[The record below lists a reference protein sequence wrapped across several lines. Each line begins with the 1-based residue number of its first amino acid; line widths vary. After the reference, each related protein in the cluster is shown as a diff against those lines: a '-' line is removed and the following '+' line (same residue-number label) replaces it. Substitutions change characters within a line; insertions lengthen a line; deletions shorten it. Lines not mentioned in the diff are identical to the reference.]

1 MATLG
6 DILKQNNISL
16 KPSVKPRYRRF
27 SDAYLSLKGDPAY
40 ADLVTFEQ
48 DCEEVFTLDD
58 QRWTVASL
66 NVFVDECNTYAD
78 FTNNLVNGLPRLN
91 AAHNNIYTDEFL
103 NTIWT
108 QILTLKQQVQQQV
121 H

>member
-16 KPSVKPRYRRF
+16 KSSVEPHYRRF
-27 SDAYLSLKGDPAY
+27 SDAYLSLKSDPAY
-40 ADLVTFEQ
+40 ADLVEFEQ
-48 DCEEVFTLDD
+48 DCEQTIKFETGPWAVATLNTFVNSCKTYDSFKTTFEGVI
-58 QRWTVASL
+58 QLL
-66 NVFVDECNTYAD
+66 NQ
-78 FTNNLVNGLPRLN
+78 
-91 AAHNNIYTDEFL
+91 HNNNAYTDAVL

-108 QILTLKQQVQQQV
+108 QILTLKQQV

>member
-16 KPSVKPRYRRF
+16 KSSVEPHYRRF
-27 SDAYLSLKGDPAY
+27 SDAYLSLKSDPAY
-40 ADLVTFEQ
+40 ADLVAFEQ
-48 DCEEVFTLDD
+48 DCEQTIEFKTGPWNVT
-58 QRWTVASL
+58 SL
-66 NVFVDECNTYAD
+66 NAF
-78 FTNNLVNGLPRLN
+78 VNGSTTYDSFKTTFEGVIQLLN
-91 AAHNNIYTDEFL
+91 KQHNNRYTNEELL

-108 QILTLKQQVQQQV
+108 QILTLKQQV

>member
-16 KPSVKPRYRRF
+16 KSSVEPQYRRF

-40 ADLVTFEQ
+40 ADLVAFEQ
-48 DCEEVFTLDD
+48 DCERTIEFKTGP
-58 QRWTVASL
+58 WNVASL
-66 NVFVDECNTYAD
+66 NVFVNASKTYES
-78 FTNNLVNGLPRLN
+78 FKRTFEGTIQLLN
-91 AAHNNIYTDEFL
+91 KQHNNRYTDELL

>member
-16 KPSVKPRYRRF
+16 KSSVEPHYRRF
-27 SDAYLSLKGDPAY
+27 SDAYLSLKSDPAY
-40 ADLVTFEQ
+40 ADLVAFEQ
-48 DCEEVFTLDD
+48 DCEQTIEFKTGPWNVT
-58 QRWTVASL
+58 SL
-66 NVFVDECNTYAD
+66 NAF
-78 FTNNLVNGLPRLN
+78 VNGSTTYESFKTTFEGVIQLLN
-91 AAHNNIYTDEFL
+91 KQHNNRYTNEELL

-108 QILTLKQQVQQQV
+108 QILTLKQQV

>member
-16 KPSVKPRYRRF
+16 KSSVEPHYRRF

-40 ADLVTFEQ
+40 ADLVEFEQ
-48 DCEEVFTLDD
+48 DCERTIKFKTGP
-58 QRWTVASL
+58 WNVAAL
-66 NVFVDECNTYAD
+66 TVFVNASKTYESFKTTFAG
-78 FTNNLVNGLPRLN
+78 TIQILN
-91 AAHNNIYTDEFL
+91 HQHNNRYTDDLL

-108 QILTLKQQVQQQV
+108 QILTLKQQV

>member
-16 KPSVKPRYRRF
+16 KSSVEPHYRRF
-27 SDAYLSLKGDPAY
+27 SDAYLSLKGDPKY
-40 ADLVTFEQ
+40 ADLVAFEQ
-48 DCEEVFTLDD
+48 DCEQTIKFKAGP
-58 QRWTVASL
+58 WSVASL
-66 NVFVDECNTYAD
+66 NVFVNASKTYES
-78 FTNNLVNGLPRLN
+78 FKTTFEGTIQILN
-91 AAHNNIYTDEFL
+91 QHHNNRYTDELL

-108 QILTLKQQVQQQV
+108 QILTLKQQV

>member
-16 KPSVKPRYRRF
+16 KSSVKPHYRRF
-27 SDAYLSLKGDPAY
+27 SDAYLSLKGDPTY
-40 ADLVTFEQ
+40 ADLVAFEQ
-48 DCEEVFTLDD
+48 DCERTIKFKTGPWNVT
-58 QRWTVASL
+58 SL
-66 NVFVDECNTYAD
+66 NVFVNASKTYESFKTTFAG
-78 FTNNLVNGLPRLN
+78 TIQILN
-91 AAHNNIYTDEFL
+91 RQHNNRYTDELL

-108 QILTLKQQVQQQV
+108 QILTLKQQV

>member
-16 KPSVKPRYRRF
+16 KSSVEPHYRRF
-27 SDAYLSLKGDPAY
+27 SDAYLSLKGSPVY
-40 ADLVTFEQ
+40 ADLVAFEQ
-48 DCEEVFTLDD
+48 DLEHSVKFKSGP
-58 QRWTVASL
+58 WNTVHL
-66 NVFVDECNTYAD
+66 NRYVNKSTTYD
-78 FTNNLVNGLPRLN
+78 SFKTTFDRVIKILN
-91 AAHNNIYTDEFL
+91 ERHNNAYTDAVL

-108 QILTLKQQVQQQV
+108 QILTLKQQV

>member
-16 KPSVKPRYRRF
+16 KSSVEPHYRRF
-27 SDAYLSLKGDPAY
+27 SDVYLSLKGDPAY
-40 ADLVTFEQ
+40 ADLVAFEQ
-48 DCEEVFTLDD
+48 DCEQTIEFKTGPWSVT
-58 QRWTVASL
+58 SL
-66 NVFVDECNTYAD
+66 NAF
-78 FTNNLVNGLPRLN
+78 VNGCTTYDSFKTTFEGVIQLLN
-91 AAHNNIYTDEFL
+91 RQHNNNRYTDELL

-108 QILTLKQQVQQQV
+108 QILTLKQQV

>member
-16 KPSVKPRYRRF
+16 KSSVEPHYRRF

-40 ADLVTFEQ
+40 ADLVAFEQ
-48 DCEEVFTLDD
+48 DCEEVLTF
-58 QRWTVASL
+58 RNHSWNIASL
-66 NVFVDECNTYAD
+66 NEFVKTCNTYVD
-78 FTNNLVNGLPRLN
+78 FTTALASGISRLN
-91 AAHNNIYTDEFL
+91 VANNNRYTDELL

-108 QILTLKQQVQQQV
+108 QILTLKQQVHQ
-121 H
+121 

>member
-16 KPSVKPRYRRF
+16 KSSVEPQYRRF
-27 SDAYLSLKGDPAY
+27 SDAYLSLKGDPTY
-40 ADLVTFEQ
+40 ADLVAFERDLEQ
-48 DCEEVFTLDD
+48 TIEFEDGSLWSVARLSEEIKPINTYDLFMA
-58 QRWTVASL
+58 RFASL
-66 NVFVDECNTYAD
+66 IQI
-78 FTNNLVNGLPRLN
+78 LN
-91 AAHNNIYTDEFL
+91 QQHNNRYTDELL

-108 QILTLKQQVQQQV
+108 QILTLKQQV